1 MSNDCQKVEA
11 NTRCADI
18 PEGRGFR
25 VQVEKWALKPLIW
38 APGRDITE
46 SPTLIKNP
54 PHLLQALSSGHF
66 NTVIWLHK
74 GGVVEYMLEFSVSP
88 HCHGYSRWLS
98 AAKLFIIWRC
108 DRTAAAAV
116 FHHAISSRLLSGVYL
131 YTVSVMMLNQ
141 IAMQSVSWK
150 QDLACLGCSELCC
163 MTPLL
168 LWESVLF
175 CFCWFA
181 KYSKCCVASLLIHL
195 GISLPLSKTKPTI
208 SLLISFCV
216 S

>member
-1 MSNDCQKVEA
+1 M
-11 NTRCADI
+11 
-18 PEGRGFR
+18 
-25 VQVEKWALKPLIW
+25 
-38 APGRDITE
+38 
-46 SPTLIKNP
+46 
-54 PHLLQALSSGHF
+54 SSGHF

-88 HCHGYSRWLS
+88 HCRGYSRWLS

-116 FHHAISSRLLSGVYL
+116 LRHAISSRLLSGVYL

-150 QDLACLGCSELCC
+150 QDLACLGCSELSC

-181 KYSKCCVASLLIHL
+181 KYSKCCVASLLVHL

>member
-1 MSNDCQKVEA
+1 MTARRWRPTQGVL
-11 NTRCADI
+11 T
-18 PEGRGFR
+18 FLR
-25 VQVEKWALKPLIW
+25 VQSSGWKVSFKTTNLSSWQRRHWVTHFDK
-38 APGRDITE
+38 E
-46 SPTLIKNP
+46 SSSP
-54 PHLLQALSSGHF
+54 PAGTVSSGHF

-88 HCHGYSRWLS
+88 HCRGYSRWLS

-116 FHHAISSRLLSGVYL
+116 LRHAISSRLLSGVYL

-150 QDLACLGCSELCC
+150 QDLACLGCSELSC

-181 KYSKCCVASLLIHL
+181 KYSKCCVASLLVHL